1 LNREC
6 ERIPLTR
13 VEGLY
18 IAETSLLMDRF
29 LRLNT
34 TEGARNSTVGL
45 FSGQTSLSRVLKKDH
60 QAVSQSGHEL
70 EA

>member
-1 LNREC
+1 
-6 ERIPLTR
+6 LTR
-13 VEGLY
+13 VDGLC
-18 IAETSLLMDRF
+18 IAETSLLMGRF

-45 FSGQTSLSRVLKKDH
+45 FSGQTSLSRVFKNEH
-60 QAVSQSGHEL
+60 QAVSQGGHKL